1 MCDEMEERRSW
12 GEEEDIA
19 QKCLSYIKRVNTVIS
34 PVSDTGTEFDCL
46 RSPNEGVGNQVQVI
60 VIKFKI

>member
-1 MCDEMEERRSW
+1 MRWRKDDRGGKKKTLRRSV
-12 GEEEDIA
+12 
-19 QKCLSYIKRVNTVIS
+19 LSYIKRVNTVIS